1 MMDKIMT
8 FSFSATLAFCVFK
21 FIEMK
26 WLDKQVK
33 PLKYFVRDVVIVFI
47 SCLCG
52 AFVLFN
58 LGDNISEL
66 MNAVTETTII
76 PTGQLEIFTENPG
89 F

>member
-1 MMDKIMT
+1 MLDKIVT
-8 FSFSATLAFCVFK
+8 FSFSATLAFCIFK

-26 WLDKQVK
+26 WVNKEVK
-33 PLKYFVRDVVIVFI
+33 PLKYFVRDVLLVFI

-52 AFVLFN
+52 AFVLYN

-66 MNAVTETTII
+66 MNTVTETTII
-76 PTGQLEIFTENPG
+76 PTGQLEIFTETPG

>member
-1 MMDKIMT
+1 MLDKIVT
-8 FSFSATLAFCVFK
+8 FSFSATLAFCIFK

-26 WLDKQVK
+26 WVNKEVK
-33 PLKYFVRDVVIVFI
+33 PLKYFVRDVVLVFI
-47 SCLCG
+47 SALCG
-52 AFVLFN
+52 AFVLYN

-66 MNAVTETTII
+66 MNTVTETTII